1 MPASG
6 NGMAEGEAEDECEG
20 ELEGKDLIMP
30 RLCFKPRHWRLA
42 TMLRT
47 RGRVYA
53 RSDGSAG
60 DGA

>member
-6 NGMAEGEAEDECEG
+6 NRMAEGETEDECEG
-20 ELEGKDLIMP
+20 TLEGKDLVMP

-47 RGRVYA
+47 RGPVYA
-53 RSDGSAG
+53 HSDGSAG

>member
-6 NGMAEGEAEDECEG
+6 NRMAEGEAEDECEG
-20 ELEGKDLIMP
+20 ELEGKDLVMP
-30 RLCFKPRHWRLA
+30 RLCFKPRHQRLG
-42 TMLRT
+42 TMPRA